1 MSTDRFGDALEG
13 ALRGKYARVHTDAGT
28 FEGWVDRVRRDRGS
42 VVLRDATNTTTDES
56 LGSVFVRDCD
66 VVEVLKPKRRIEF
79 VALEELSPYPEY
91 DTGFALDDD
100 VVGQYYRNRF
110 PEGFPVVRDNGTI
123 LDGHKRVAAAEA
135 AGLDHLAVEVLSVT
149 DQQAAELFRVAHR
162 AGSDADADADDEA
175 GAGAG
180 SEADS
185 GGDDSGGDAD
195 PDTDSGG
202 TDDEDSDVTFGY

>member
-56 LGSVFVRDCD
+56 LGSVFVRACD
-66 VVEVLKPKRRIEF
+66 VVEVLKPTRRIEF

-91 DTGFALDDD
+91 DAGFGLDDD
-100 VVGQYYRNRF
+100 VIGQYYRNRF

-123 LDGHKRVAAAEA
+123 LDGHKRAAAAEA

-162 AGSDADADADDEA
+162 AGSDDDADDNDETEA
-175 GAGAG
+175 GT
-180 SEADS
+180 E
-185 GGDDSGGDAD
+185 DDSGGDAD
-195 PDTDSGG
+195 AGG
-202 TDDEDSDVTFGY
+202 TDDEDSGVTFGY

>member
-28 FEGWVDRVRRDRGS
+28 FEGWVDRVRHDRGS

-56 LGSVFVRDCD
+56 LGSVFVRACD
-66 VVEVLKPKRRIEF
+66 VVEVLKPTRRIEF

-91 DTGFALDDD
+91 DAGFAIDDD

-162 AGSDADADADDEA
+162 AGSDDDDEA
-175 GAGAG
+175 
-180 SEADS
+180 EAEGDS
-185 GGDDSGGDAD
+185 DDGNPGGDAD
-195 PDTDSGG
+195 PDADAGG
-202 TDDEDSDVTFGY
+202 TDDEDSGVTFGY